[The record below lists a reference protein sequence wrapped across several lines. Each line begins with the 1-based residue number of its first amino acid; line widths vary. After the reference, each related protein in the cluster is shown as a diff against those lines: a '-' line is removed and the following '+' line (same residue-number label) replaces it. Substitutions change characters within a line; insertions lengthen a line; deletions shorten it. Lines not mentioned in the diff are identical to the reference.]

1 MQSTSTLG
9 PGSRLGTRRLSGPV
23 SASRTRRLLICGVL
37 AGPIYLA
44 AAVAQGVTR
53 AGFSLAHDDVS
64 LLANGTLGWIQ
75 IATFLLAGALTLAC
89 AAGLGRVLRTHRDSP
104 WAARLLGGYGV
115 GLIAAGIFR
124 ADPANGFPAGTPA
137 GKAAAISWHGA
148 LHLVSA
154 GVGFLCLVAA
164 CFVLARHFSG
174 LAQRRWASYSRA
186 SGLAFLAGFLGVA
199 SGSGSA
205 AVVLGFWAAVVVAW
219 AWIALVAARA
229 MRTAPRYRAGARP
242 VAGPV
247 ASDLTV

>member
-9 PGSRLGTRRLSGPV
+9 PGPGLGTRGLSGPV
-23 SASRTRRLLICGVL
+23 STSGTRRLLICGVL

-53 AGFSLAHDDVS
+53 AGFRLAHDDVS

-75 IATFLLAGALTLAC
+75 IANFLLAGALTLAL
-89 AAGLGRVLRTHRDSP
+89 AVGLRRVLRTHRGSP
-104 WAARLLGGYGV
+104 WTARLLGGYGV

-124 ADPANGFPAGTPA
+124 ADPANGFPQGAPT
-137 GKAAAISWHGA
+137 GKTAISWHGA
-148 LHLVSA
+148 LHLASA
-154 GVGFLCLVAA
+154 SVGFLCLVVA
-164 CFVLARHFSG
+164 CFVLARYFSG
-174 LAQRRWASYSRA
+174 LGQRRWASYSRA
-186 SGLAFLAGFLGVA
+186 SGIAFLAGFLGVA

-205 AVVLGFWAAVVVAW
+205 AVVLGFWAAVVIAW

-229 MRTAPRYRAGARP
+229 LRLARRHQAGPRP

-247 ASDLTV
+247 ASDLTI